1 VYLVHCTMRVMP
13 IVGQQAGWL
22 WAQHFDG
29 THSHSVTV
37 QVRNRD
43 TFAEIA
49 LMEDWVL
56 DDEFHVAKCAITQI
70 VSDSGVENWDINLIG
85 TYNPVAFRRNVTSVT
100 FTALGFNARGSAR
113 WMLFFW
119 S

>member
-1 VYLVHCTMRVMP
+1 MMRDMP

-22 WAQHFDG
+22 WAQHHDG
-29 THSHSVTV
+29 THSHAVTV

-49 LMEDWVL
+49 LYQDWVV
-56 DDEFHVAKCAITQI
+56 DHEFHVATCAITQI

-85 TYNPVAFRRNVTSVT
+85 THNPVAFRRNVTSIT
-100 FTALGFNARGSAR
+100 FSVLGSNARGGAR
-113 WMLFFW
+113 WMLHFW